1 MGIFYHP
8 NPEFNGD
15 DFSYQIGTEEDK
27 SHFYGGTYRALL
39 SLLRHE
45 HEDTPL
51 GLFWMVLC
59 SVLHLRTLQ
68 MAGYFGPNVKYD
80 QPLTEEQCLV
90 GAFLVDILQLLRY
103 NTHSVLEYV
112 VSRNKMVLF
121 WKNWKLINEITQ
133 HLKNISKYLFFK
145 RYQISLMMS

>member
-1 MGIFYHP
+1 MTF
-8 NPEFNGD
+8 
-15 DFSYQIGTEEDK
+15 FSYQIGTEEDK
-27 SHFYGGTYRALL
+27 THFYGGTYRALL

-45 HEDTPL
+45 HEDTPV

-112 VSRNKMVLF
+112 VSKEKLYCFVKLEIDVSNHTTLENHFSNKSSTSFSNV
-121 WKNWKLINEITQ
+121 I
-133 HLKNISKYLFFK
+133 KYH
-145 RYQISLMMS
+145 